1 MRTLLLRV
9 EHRVLDLSS
18 FSREKVLAKNH
29 RRRCAV
35 SVRTIVVILVV
46 IHRTECL
53 DHLVIPSAVMIAI
66 GCATVAVIPAN
77 HPTDQG
83 RAIHTGAK
91 VEFLL

>member
-1 MRTLLLRV
+1 ML
-9 EHRVLDLSS
+9 
-18 FSREKVLAKNH
+18 
-29 RRRCAV
+29 
-35 SVRTIVVILVV
+35 VRTIVMILVV
-46 IHRTECL
+46 IHRTEYL
-53 DHLVIPSAVMIAI
+53 DHLASAVMIAI